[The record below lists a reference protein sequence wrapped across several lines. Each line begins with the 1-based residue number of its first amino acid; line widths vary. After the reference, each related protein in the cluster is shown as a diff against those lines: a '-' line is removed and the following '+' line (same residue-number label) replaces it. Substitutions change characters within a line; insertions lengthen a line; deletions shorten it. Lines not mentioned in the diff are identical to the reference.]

1 MNEDYLNLLERIRDT
16 MEDIKSLRED
26 LGDLLD
32 SPEGALNHL
41 EKLRGVLD
49 DIHELQEAE

>member
-16 MEDIKSLRED
+16 MEDIKSLREE

-41 EKLRGVLD
+41 EKLRGVLG
-49 DIHELQEAE
+49 DIHELQEAK